1 MNFSKKQSAY
11 RQLYHST
18 ETALLSILNDVYG
31 KIDKGRSTLLVAL
44 DISAAF
50 DTVEHPV
57 LLRRLEACFGVTGS
71 ALSWISSYF
80 SDRSQFVRLDS
91 FLSPVESCF
100 CGVPQGSVL
109 SPLLFVAY
117 TAPMSTIA
125 DHFGVQYHQ
134 YADDTQIYV
143 ALSKDWINETT
154 ANLQNCL
161 AEVHLWLSQ
170 NGLVINPDKSES
182 VLFSTAQRARI
193 APLPLSTVNVAGAV
207 TPIAVDVKLLGVTLD
222 QHLTF
227 NKHIQNVCRSSYY
240 HIRALKHIR
249 SSLSEDVAK
258 TIACAFVSSR
268 LDYSNS
274 VWFGISKSN
283 ISRLQ
288 RVQNSLARVVTRSR
302 RNDHI
307 TPILKRLHWLPISY
321 RIQFKIAT
329 LTFKMRETGHSEHF
343 KQIVA
348 DRLPTIALRSSD
360 KHFLN
365 QHPVKIEIAKRAF
378 SQAAPS
384 VWNSLPLSC
393 RTANTFSVFKKL
405 LKTHIF
411 KLAYPD

>member
-1 MNFSKKQSAY
+1 M
-11 RQLYHST
+11 
-18 ETALLSILNDVYG
+18 
-31 KIDKGRSTLLVAL
+31 
-44 DISAAF
+44 SAAF

-71 ALSWISSYF
+71 ALSWISSYL

-109 SPLLFVAY
+109 GPLLFVAY

-143 ALSKDWINETT
+143 ALSKDGINETT

-170 NGLVINPDKSES
+170 NGLVINPDKSEA
-182 VLFSTAQRARI
+182 VLFSTAQRSRI

-274 VWFGISKSN
+274 VLFGISKSN

-302 RNDHI
+302 RNDRI

-329 LTFKMRETGHSEHF
+329 LTFKMRETGHPEHF
-343 KQIVA
+343 KPIVA
-348 DRLPTIALRSSD
+348 DRLPTRALRSSD

-365 QHPVKIEIAKRAF
+365 QPPVKIEIAKRAF

-393 RTANTFSVFKKL
+393 RTANTFSVFKTL

-411 KLAYPD
+411 KLAYPDWSCDNFPRPRFIACIAIAIAFIWHMAW